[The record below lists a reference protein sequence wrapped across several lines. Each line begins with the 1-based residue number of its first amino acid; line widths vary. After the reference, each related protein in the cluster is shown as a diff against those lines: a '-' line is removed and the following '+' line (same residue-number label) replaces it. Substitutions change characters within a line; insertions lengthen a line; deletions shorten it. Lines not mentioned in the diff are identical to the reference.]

1 MNTATTATV
10 ITETAISATTITEK
24 IEFAEFDE
32 HRVTQRIV
40 AALAIEVQAS
50 AAQITAAVALLD
62 EGATVPFIARYRK
75 EVTGGLDDTQ
85 LRLLDDR
92 LRYRR
97 ELEDRRAAVVRTIA
111 EQGKLTGAL
120 QSDLMAADTL
130 ARIEDLY
137 APYKQKRRTKAMI
150 AREAGLEPLALLLLA
165 EPQRSPEEEAKPYI
179 GAKPKDTDPE
189 RAAEIEKA
197 DSPFADVKAV
207 LNGARDIL
215 TEKFAENANLIA
227 ELRELLRTQ
236 GFMLARVIEGKAESG
251 AKFSDYFE
259 HTERFSNIPSHRALA
274 MFRGRSENVL
284 RLDLSIDEVPP
295 ENPHRAPF
303 NACEGRIAV
312 HNQIA
317 DQGRPADKWLLEVV
331 RWSWRTRLA
340 TQLQMDL
347 FGDLRERAEQEAIKV
362 FGSNLKDLLLA
373 APAGAK
379 ATLGLDPGLRTGV
392 KCAVVDATG
401 KVLLTDTVFPHA
413 PRNDWDGT
421 IAKLAKI
428 CASCNIALI
437 AIGNGTASRETE
449 QLARDL
455 IKRHPELKLTPVV
468 VSEAGASVYSA
479 SALAAA
485 EFPELDVSLRGAVSI
500 ARRLQDPL
508 AELVKIDPKSI
519 GVGQYQHDVNGSHLG
534 RALDA
539 VVEDCVNAVGV
550 DLNMAS
556 AALLAR
562 VSGLSNSVAKAIVQY
577 RDSHGAF
584 TSREHLKKVPKLG
597 ERSFEQCAG
606 FLRIS
611 NGENP
616 LDASSVHPEAYPI
629 VERMLARIQTNAQSA
644 IGNREALSKLNPAEF
659 VDERFGL
666 PTVTDILKELE
677 KPGRDPRP
685 EFKTARFAEGVS
697 ELKDLKP
704 GMMLEGVVTNVTAF
718 GAFIDIGVHQDGLA
732 HISELADRFV
742 KDPRD
747 AVKTGQIVKVR
758 VLEIDIARRRIAL
771 SLKTQVS
778 KPNSGAEAG
787 KSAGPNL
794 HARSGSGGAQ
804 QRPVR
809 GNESKGPATERS
821 GQGRERSGAGFSNT
835 GTARTGTA
843 RTGLANTGLPSTGF
857 ANNALAQALA
867 RAKEK
872 AAR

>member
-1 MNTATTATV
+1 VN
-10 ITETAISATTITEK
+10 TETHVIKDAHPTIG
-24 IEFAEFDE
+24 FPEFDAKP
-32 HRVTQRIV
+32 VTQRIV
-40 AALAIEVQAS
+40 SALAVEVAAS
-50 AAQITAAVALLD
+50 EAQIKAAVALLD

-97 ELEDRRAAVVRTIA
+97 ELEERRATVVHTIA
-111 EQGKLTGAL
+111 EQGKLTEAL
-120 QSDLMAADTL
+120 KNDLLAADTL

-137 APYKQKRRTKAMI
+137 APYKLKRRTKAMI
-150 AREAGLEPLALLLLA
+150 ARAAGLETLALLLLA
-165 EPQRSPEEEAKPYI
+165 EPLRSPEAEALAYV
-179 GAKPKDTDPE
+179 GAKPQEADPE
-189 RAAEIEKA
+189 KAAEIAKA
-197 DSPFADVKAV
+197 DSPFSDVKAV

-215 TEKFAENANLIA
+215 TEKFGEDANLLA
-227 ELRELLRTQ
+227 LLRELMRTQ
-236 GFMLARVIEGKAESG
+236 GFMLARVIEGKAADG
-251 AKFSDYFE
+251 TKFSDYFE
-259 HTERFSNIPSHRALA
+259 HTERFANIPSHRTLA
-274 MFRGRSENVL
+274 MFRGRSAGVL
-284 RLDLSIDEVPP
+284 RLDLSIDETPP
-295 ENPHRAPF
+295 ENPYRAPF
-303 NACEGRIAV
+303 NGCEGRIAV
-312 HNQIA
+312 HYQIA
-317 DQGRPADKWLLEVV
+317 EQGRPADKWLLEVV
-331 RWSWRTRLA
+331 RWSWRTRMS
-340 TQLQMDL
+340 TQLQLDL
-347 FGDLRERAEQEAIKV
+347 FGDLRERAEQDAIKV

-413 PRNDWDGT
+413 PRNDWDTT

-428 CASCNIALI
+428 CASCQVNLI

-455 IKRHPELKLTPVV
+455 IKHHPELKLTPVV

-519 GVGQYQHDVNGSHLG
+519 GVGQYQHDVNAGQLG

-556 AALLAR
+556 AALLSR

-577 RDSHGAF
+577 RDNHGAF
-584 TSREHLKKVPKLG
+584 ASRENLKKVPKLG

-611 NGENP
+611 QGENP
-616 LDASSVHPEAYPI
+616 LDASAVHPEAYPI
-629 VERMLARIQTNAQSA
+629 VEKMLARIQTNAQLA
-644 IGNREALSKLNPAEF
+644 IGNREALGKLNPAEF

-666 PTVTDILKELE
+666 PTITDILKELE

-685 EFKTARFAEGVS
+685 EFKTARFADGVS
-697 ELKDLKP
+697 ELKDLKV
-704 GMMLEGVVTNVTAF
+704 GMLLEGVVTNVTAF

-747 AVKTGQIVKVR
+747 AVKTGQIVKAR
-758 VLEIDIARRRIAL
+758 VLEIDLNRRRVAL
-771 SLKTQVS
+771 SLKTQAAATPAGTARPDS
-778 KPNSGAEAG
+778 RRGAALPTG
-787 KSAGPNL
+787 DRP
-794 HARSGSGGAQ
+794 RSNQAQSRQGSGNT
-804 QRPVR
+804 
-809 GNESKGPATERS
+809 GNTRNGLSA
-821 GQGRERSGAGFSNT
+821 GAGFSN
-835 GTARTGTA
+835 
-843 RTGLANTGLPSTGF
+843 
-857 ANNALAQALA
+857 NALADAMA

-872 AAR
+872 S

>member
-1 MNTATTATV
+1 MNT
-10 ITETAISATTITEK
+10 ETLAIKDINPK
-24 IEFAEFDE
+24 VEFPEFDTE
-32 HRVTQRIV
+32 RVTHRIV
-40 AALAIEVQAS
+40 SALAVEVAAS
-50 AAQITAAVALLD
+50 KAQITAAVTLLD

-97 ELEDRRAAVVRTIA
+97 ELEERRAAVVRTIA
-111 EQGKLTGAL
+111 EQGKLTDAL
-120 QSDLMAADTL
+120 KNDLLAADTL

-137 APYKQKRRTKAMI
+137 APYKLKRRTKAMI
-150 AREAGLEPLALLLLA
+150 ARAAGLEPLALLLLA
-165 EPQRSPEEEAKPYI
+165 EPLRSPEAEALAYV
-179 GAKPKDTDPE
+179 GAKPQEADPE
-189 RAAEIEKA
+189 KAAEIDKA
-197 DSPFADVKAV
+197 DSPFGDVKAV

-215 TEKFAENANLIA
+215 TEKFGEDANLIA
-227 ELRELLRTQ
+227 LLRELMRTQ
-236 GFMLARVIEGKAESG
+236 GFMLARVVEGKAADG

-259 HTERFSNIPSHRALA
+259 HTERFANIPSHRTLA
-274 MFRGRSENVL
+274 MFRGRSAGVL
-284 RLDLSIDEVPP
+284 RLDLSIDETPP
-295 ENPHRAPF
+295 ENPYRAPF
-303 NACEGRIAV
+303 NGCEGRIAV
-312 HNQIA
+312 HYQIA

-331 RWSWRTRLA
+331 RWSWRTRMS
-340 TQLQMDL
+340 TQLQLDL
-347 FGDLRERAEQEAIKV
+347 FGDLRERAEQDAIKV

-413 PRNDWDGT
+413 PRNDWDTT

-428 CASCNIALI
+428 CASCQVNLI

-519 GVGQYQHDVNGSHLG
+519 GVGQYQHDVNAGQLG

-556 AALLAR
+556 AALLSR

-584 TSREHLKKVPKLG
+584 ASRENLKKVPKLG

-611 NGENP
+611 QGENP
-616 LDASSVHPEAYPI
+616 LDASAVHPEAYPI
-629 VERMLARIQTNAQSA
+629 VERMLARIQTNAQLA
-644 IGNREALSKLNPAEF
+644 IGNREALGKLNPAEF

-666 PTVTDILKELE
+666 PTITDILKELE

-685 EFKTARFAEGVS
+685 EFKTARFADGVS
-697 ELKDLKP
+697 ELKDLKV
-704 GMMLEGVVTNVTAF
+704 GMVLEGVVTNVTAF

-747 AVKTGQIVKVR
+747 AVKTGQIVKAR
-758 VLEIDIARRRIAL
+758 VLEIDLNRRRVAL
-771 SLKTQVS
+771 SLKTQAAAAPAGGARPDSRRGAV
-778 KPNSGAEAG
+778 PSG
-787 KSAGPNL
+787 SDR
-794 HARSGSGGAQ
+794 ARSNQTQSKQGGGNNGGA
-804 QRPVR
+804 RN
-809 GNESKGPATERS
+809 GMG
-821 GQGRERSGAGFSNT
+821 GGGGFS
-835 GTARTGTA
+835 
-843 RTGLANTGLPSTGF
+843 
-857 ANNALAQALA
+857 NNALADAMA
-867 RAKEK
+867 RAKGK
-872 AAR
+872 S

>member
-1 MNTATTATV
+1 MNTAT
-10 ITETAISATTITEK
+10 IEK
-24 IEFAEFDE
+24 IEFAEFE
-32 HRVTQRIV
+32 KQRVTQRIV
-40 AALAIEVQAS
+40 AALAIEVAAS

-85 LRLLDDR
+85 LRLLEDR

-97 ELEDRRAAVVRTIA
+97 ELEERRAAVVRNIA
-111 EQGKLTGAL
+111 EQGKLSDAL
-120 QSDLMAADTL
+120 KNDLLAADTL

-165 EPQRSPEEEAKPYI
+165 EPQRSPETEALAHV
-179 GAKPKDTDPE
+179 GAKPKDSDPE

-197 DSPFADVKAV
+197 DSPFADIKAV

-215 TEKFAENANLIA
+215 TEKFGEDANLVA

-236 GFMLARVIEGKAESG
+236 GFMLARLIEGKADSG

-259 HTERFSNIPSHRALA
+259 HTERFANIPSHRALA

-284 RLDLSIDEVPP
+284 RLDLSIDETPP
-295 ENPHRAPF
+295 EHPHRAPF
-303 NACEGRIAV
+303 NNCEGRIAV
-312 HNQIA
+312 HNRIA
-317 DQGRPADKWLLEVV
+317 DQARPADKWLLEVV
-331 RWSWRTRLA
+331 RWSWRTRMS

-401 KVLLTDTVFPHA
+401 KVLLTDAVFPHA

-421 IAKLAKI
+421 IARLAKI
-428 CASCNIALI
+428 CETCNVSLI

-449 QLARDL
+449 QLSRDL

-485 EFPELDVSLRGAVSI
+485 EFPDLDVSLRGAVSI

-577 RDSHGAF
+577 RDTHGAF

-616 LDASSVHPEAYPI
+616 LDASSVHPEAYPV
-629 VERMLARIQTNAQSA
+629 VEKMLARIQTNAQSA
-644 IGNREALSKLNPAEF
+644 IGNREALSQLNAAEF

-685 EFKTARFAEGVS
+685 EFKTARFADGVS
-697 ELKDLKP
+697 ELKDLKV

-747 AVKTGQIVKVR
+747 AVKTGQIVKAR

-771 SLKTQVS
+771 SLKTQS
-778 KPNSGAEAG
+778 THSNSGAKTGTEASHG
-787 KSAGPNL
+787 AGNQANPNPNRNAGRNSGRSPGQGSGQNSGQHRPAPDNLRRSSAG
-794 HARSGSGGAQ
+794 
-804 QRPVR
+804 
-809 GNESKGPATERS
+809 ERS
-821 GQGRERSGAGFSNT
+821 GQGRERSSSGY
-835 GTARTGTA
+835 
-843 RTGLANTGLPSTGF
+843 ANTGF
-857 ANNALAQALA
+857 ANNALAEALA
-867 RAKEK
+867 RAKDK
-872 AAR
+872 SAK

>member
-1 MNTATTATV
+1 MTKATDTVFATTTAT
-10 ITETAISATTITEK
+10 ASASASATNMVIAATE
-24 IEFAEFDE
+24 FPEFDE
-32 HRVTQRIV
+32 QQVARRIV
-40 AALAIEVQAS
+40 SALAVEVAAS
-50 AAQITAAVALLD
+50 VAQITAAVTLLD
-62 EGATVPFIARYRK
+62 EGSTVPFIARYRK

-97 ELEDRRAAVVRTIA
+97 ELEERRASVVRTIA
-111 EQGKLTGAL
+111 EQGKL
-120 QSDLMAADTL
+120 SDTLKQDLLAAETL

-137 APYKQKRRTKAMI
+137 APFKQKRRTKAMI

-165 EPQRSPEEEAKPYI
+165 EPQRSPEVEALPYV
-179 GAKPKDTDPE
+179 GAKPAETDPE
-189 RAAEIEKA
+189 KMAQAATH
-197 DSPFADVKAV
+197 DSPFADIKAV

-215 TEKFAENANLIA
+215 SEKFSEDANLVA

-236 GFMLARVIEGKAESG
+236 GFMLARVVEGKAESG
-251 AKFSDYFE
+251 AKYSDYFD
-259 HTERFSNIPSHRALA
+259 HTERFGNIPSHRALA
-274 MFRGRSENVL
+274 MFRGRSEGLL
-284 RLDLSIDEVPP
+284 RLDLSIDETPP
-295 ENPHRAPF
+295 ENPYRAPF
-303 NACEGRIAV
+303 NACEGRVAV
-312 HNQIA
+312 HHRIA
-317 DQGRPADKWLLEVV
+317 DQGRAADKWLLEVV
-331 RWSWRTRLA
+331 RWCWRTRLS
-340 TQLQMDL
+340 TQLQLDL
-347 FGDLRERAEQEAIKV
+347 FGCLRERAEQEAIKV

-401 KVLLTDTVFPHA
+401 KVLLTDAVFPHA
-413 PRNDWDGT
+413 PRNDWDAT
-421 IAKLAKI
+421 IAKLARI
-428 CASCNIALI
+428 CASNNVSLI

-455 IKRHPELKLTPVV
+455 IKRHPELKVTPVV

-519 GVGQYQHDVNGSHLG
+519 GVGQYQHDVNAGQLD

-556 AALLAR
+556 AALLSR
-562 VSGLSNSVAKAIVQY
+562 VSGLSNSVAKSIVQY

-584 TSREHLKKVPKLG
+584 ASRESLKKVPKLG

-611 NGENP
+611 EGENP
-616 LDASSVHPEAYPI
+616 LDASAVHPEAYPI
-629 VERMLARIQTNAQSA
+629 VEKMLARIQTNAQSA
-644 IGNREALSKLNPAEF
+644 IGNREALAKLNPAEF
-659 VDERFGL
+659 VTEQFGL
-666 PTVTDILKELE
+666 PTITDILKELE

-685 EFKTARFAEGVS
+685 EFKTARFAAGVS
-697 ELKDLKP
+697 ELKDLKV
-704 GMMLEGVVTNVTAF
+704 GMTLEGVVTNVTAF

-747 AVKTGQIVKVR
+747 AVKTGQIVKAR
-758 VLEIDIARRRIAL
+758 VLEIDLNRRRIAL
-771 SLKTQVS
+771 SLKTQISGNGTAAGARGEGSSGSSARASGAARPDSRRPNQGPAQPGGRGAPV
-778 KPNSGAEAG
+778 PANSGF
-787 KSAGPNL
+787 
-794 HARSGSGGAQ
+794 ARG
-804 QRPVR
+804 
-809 GNESKGPATERS
+809 
-821 GQGRERSGAGFSNT
+821 
-835 GTARTGTA
+835 
-843 RTGLANTGLPSTGF
+843 GF
-857 ANNALAQALA
+857 ANNALAEAMA
-867 RAKEK
+867 RAKGK
-872 AAR
+872 T